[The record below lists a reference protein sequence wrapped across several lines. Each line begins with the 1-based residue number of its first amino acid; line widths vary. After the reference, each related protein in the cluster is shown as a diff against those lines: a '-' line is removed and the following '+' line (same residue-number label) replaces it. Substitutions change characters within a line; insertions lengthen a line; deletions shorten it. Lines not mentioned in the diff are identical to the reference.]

1 MQQENINPENI
12 ALLLVQHGYKCN
24 FNFLG
29 EYIYCFQTDNFTPLC
44 DISVTSMFYLPQ
56 NDTLQI
62 ANTIYA
68 IEIIKTG
75 IAGVLKLEGV
85 ENTLRFIDLLNKSRQ
100 RAISTKNPPIATL
113 THIP

>member
-1 MQQENINPENI
+1 MNTENIVFS
-12 ALLLVQHGYKCN
+12 LLLYGYKYN
-24 FNFLG
+24 FNFWG
-29 EYIYCFQTDNFTPLC
+29 EYVYCLQTDDFIPLK
-44 DISVTSMFYLPQ
+44 DIVITRMFYLPQ

-100 RAISTKNPPIATL
+100 RAISTNNPPIATL